1 MFSYCNFC
9 LTLRLHFRISLIN
22 TTEKK
27 NFSANPLIQI
37 HLSLRSNANLVSKFD
52 FTSAD
57 FFIQLKF
64 TKFATVYTKFNLR
77 FFSSELTVSRVCEQ
91 RLHGT
96 AETILA
102 REMHLE
108 LEIWSAK
115 PQNEKCINTHAEISF
130 CLFSS
135 KKKLAIAFWNEVF
148 LLLCLSF
155 I

>member
-1 MFSYCNFC
+1 M
-9 LTLRLHFRISLIN
+9 
-22 TTEKK
+22 
-27 NFSANPLIQI
+27 
-37 HLSLRSNANLVSKFD
+37 RSNANSVSKFD

-57 FFIQLKF
+57 LFIQLKF
-64 TKFATVYTKFNLR
+64 TKLRLELFCNIYTKFNLR
-77 FFSSELTVSRVCEQ
+77 FFIFSELNVSRVCEQ
-91 RLHGT
+91 RLRGT

-148 LLLCLSF
+148 FLFCLSF
-155 I
+155 YLRSERDGASRIHFFLFACRFFIISRVY